1 MLSPTTSGLFFN
13 FLLSLISTEAKKLCP
28 NLLVLPCNKEKY
40 ALESAHIHS
49 LVEKITDKV
58 EYIAFYEG
66 FLDITDIIENY
77 SSKEYFA
84 QKFKKRIFE
93 ITGLTCSV
101 GIGYNKL
108 TAKIASDYNK
118 PNGFYIFNS
127 PKDFIEH
134 IKDENI
140 KIIPGVGKKIYSCI
154 RKERNI

>member
-1 MLSPTTSGLFFN
+1 M
-13 FLLSLISTEAKKLCP
+13 
-28 NLLVLPCNKEKY
+28 
-40 ALESAHIHS
+40 
-49 LVEKITDKV
+49 VEKITDKV
-58 EYIAFYEG
+58 EYIAFDEG

-118 PNGFYIFNS
+118 PDGFYIFNS
-127 PKDFIEH
+127 PKDFTDILRM
-134 IKDENI
+134 
-140 KIIPGVGKKIYSCI
+140 KI
-154 RKERNI
+154 